1 MIKFLKNKVNDF
13 ISWIK
18 KIKDGIISFFV
29 RNRREIESS
38 LLDFAT
44 KIIEIRK
51 KELAN

>member
-1 MIKFLKNKVNDF
+1 MIKFIKNKVNDF
-13 ISWIK
+13 ISWS
-18 KIKDGIISFFV
+18 KDGIISFFV

-44 KIIEIRK
+44 KIIEILK

>member
-1 MIKFLKNKVNDF
+1 MIKFIKNKVNDF

-29 RNRREIESS
+29 RNRREIESR

-44 KIIEIRK
+44 KIIEILK

>member
-1 MIKFLKNKVNDF
+1 MINFIKNKINGF
-13 ISWIK
+13 ISGLK

-29 RNRREIESS
+29 RNRKEIESS